1 VSWIAAIERSNGPS
15 CLVLT
20 RQTLPQ
26 QTRSAEQVEQIRRG
40 GYVLIEPELTA
51 GTLPEA
57 IIIATGSEVAP
68 AAEAVRAANA
78 AGRRVRLV
86 SMPSTDVFDAQ
97 DVAWR
102 DQVLPKAVT
111 RRLAIEA
118 AASQSWWKYVGG
130 GGCVIGIDRFGA
142 SGKAAALFEHYGLT
156 AAHIG
161 RALDNLLIG

>member
-1 VSWIAAIERSNGPS
+1 
-15 CLVLT
+15 
-20 RQTLPQ
+20 
-26 QTRSAEQVEQIRRG
+26 
-40 GYVLIEPELTA
+40 VLIEPELAA

-57 IIIATGSEVAP
+57 IIIATGSEIAP

-97 DVAWR
+97 DAAWR
-102 DQVLPKAVT
+102 EQVLPKAVS

-156 AAHIG
+156 TAHIS

>member
-1 VSWIAAIERSNGPS
+1 
-15 CLVLT
+15 
-20 RQTLPQ
+20 LPQ

-40 GYVLIEPELTA
+40 GYVLIEPELA
-51 GTLPEA
+51 VGTLPEA